1 MIAGRLLLLNTGGSA
16 LDGRDHRTPR
26 SCSGTRSGRW
36 VAGAS
41 RLSRPEI
48 TGPPMGGGLLV
59 LFEIGDKADAAA
71 LGRRQM
77 HQRTDGL
84 ADPRAILVSRPGAIK
99 GPRLFARDQASDLQ
113 TESDFVGP
121 VHHGGHGHA
130 AV

>member
-1 MIAGRLLLLNTGGSA
+1 MAETTVPH
-16 LDGRDHRTPR
+16 DHAPARAV
-26 SCSGTRSGRW
+26 

-41 RLSRPEI
+41 RFVPPGDNRPAH
-48 TGPPMGGGLLV
+48 GRGLLV

-84 ADPRAILVSRPGAIK
+84 ADPRAILVSRPGAIR

-113 TESDFVGP
+113 TESDF
-121 VHHGGHGHA
+121 
-130 AV
+130 